1 MNQVTT
7 ATNQDANFSSNGN
20 SKNNVTNN
28 TSTFSEVHRSHNF
41 CAGPASLPTEVLLK
55 AQAEMLDWNGKG
67 VSIMEISHRSADYIK
82 VAEEAENSLRRLMK
96 IPDDYKVL
104 FLQGGA
110 TLQFSAIPLN
120 LLATEDNSG
129 KADYLTTGAWSEKA
143 IKEANRYAQLGLGV
157 VNEVASSKASN
168 FTTVPDQSEWQLSNS
183 AQYFHYCVNE
193 TIHGVQIFE
202 PPKVDAPLIADMSSC
217 ILSEPIDVSKFGMIY
232 AGAQKNIG
240 PAGLVIVIIREDLIG
255 KASDWCPALLDY
267 SSQSSKESMLN
278 TPATYSWYLA
288 GLVFKWLEQQG
299 GLEVIAKQNR
309 QKAELLY
316 KTIDQSDFY
325 VNPVD
330 RKYRSI
336 MNVPFTLKNSSLDSQ
351 FLAEAEQA
359 GLLNLKGHRDVGGMR
374 ASIYNAVSL
383 ESVQALCHFMTEFAK
398 KQS

>member
-7 ATNQDANFSSNGN
+7 AANLNDE
-20 SKNNVTNN
+20 
-28 TSTFSEVHRSHNF
+28 TSLNRAHNF

-55 AQAEMLDWNGKG
+55 AQAEMLDWRGKG
-67 VSIMEISHRSADYIK
+67 VSIMEMSHRSADYVK
-82 VAEEAENSLRRLMK
+82 VAQEAEQSLRRLMQ
-96 IPDDYKVL
+96 IPDNYKVL

-120 LLATEDNSG
+120 LLGNEEGTG
-129 KADYLTTGAWSEKA
+129 KADYLTTGAWSGKA
-143 IKEANRYAQLGLGV
+143 IKEAKRYAQLGLGE
-157 VNEVASSKASN
+157 VNEVATSKESS
-168 FTTVPDQSEWQLSNS
+168 FTTVPDQSEWQLTDG
-183 AQYFHYCVNE
+183 AQYFHYCANE
-193 TIHGVQIFE
+193 TIHGVQIFQ

-255 KASDWCPALLDY
+255 KASEWCPALLDY
-267 SSQSSKESMLN
+267 ANQANKDSMLN

-288 GLVFKWLEQQG
+288 GLVFEWLEQQG
-299 GLEVIAKQNR
+299 GLEAIAKINR

-316 KTIDQSDFY
+316 KTIDDNEFY
-325 VNPVD
+325 INNVD
-330 RKYRSI
+330 PQYRSI
-336 MNVPFTLKNSSLDSQ
+336 MNVPFTLKDSSLDAQ

-383 ESVQALCHFMTEFAK
+383 ESVQALCDFMVEFAK
-398 KQS
+398 KQA